1 MNKNIIKTIKYIT
14 QSKGSVFSELPIR
27 ENIEDAFENA
37 IKKGMNNPDEGMYM
51 YSENGKDYF
60 KNECTRAYVSY
71 RQYSLMLYIEII
83 FKVIVNKMKGKDLY
97 E

>member
-1 MNKNIIKTIKYIT
+1 
-14 QSKGSVFSELPIR
+14 
-27 ENIEDAFENA
+27 
-37 IKKGMNNPDEGMYM
+37 MNNPDEWMYM

-71 RQYSLMLYIEII
+71 RQYSLMQYIEII